1 MAQHR
6 NSTTIHIRPQD
17 HPLLSRCRSDSS
29 LRVMVFCATANYG
42 TQDIAFPHQS
52 ELKVNGDEIKANLRG
67 LKNKPGSTR
76 PADITDWLR
85 LKLPHYVNNVDF
97 TYALTTKAGDKA
109 SQTIS
114 QVRRDLSS
122 SCLGAFSSRV
132 QRSRLTVTV
141 LCSRDIILSSTS
153 AKRHPWTVSCGLL
166 ARARFPR
173 LPSWPNVS

>member
-17 HPLLSRCRSDSS
+17 HPLLSRCRNDSS

-122 SCLGAFSSRV
+122 SCLGAFSSRI
-132 QRSRLTVTV
+132 QRSRLTVIV
-141 LCSRDIILSSTS
+141 LCSRGTILSSTS